1 MNNLVIRGTQEF
13 LGMNIP
19 VVEGGF
25 GEGQKCMLA
34 KTIAEVHCEDL
45 KRINQIINRNIDEFE
60 FGVDILDLKETVTE
74 CNRSESLVDML
85 LQAGYSLQNIKVS
98 KNIYLLSEQGYML
111 LVGFMQTD
119 KAKEIRKQLRRDYF
133 SMRAEKRNEYQ
144 APKTPEEIMIY
155 QLQEQQKI
163 KEQQQ
168 QMKQQINQV
177 NHRTLKVENEIDNL
191 PLLTVDCNELSSLAK
206 RKIVALLGGKD
217 APAYKKCNRKAFSDL
232 YKELHRNFGVTSMC
246 AIKRKDLELAKQ
258 VITNYKFP
266 IVLKQEVDNINNQ
279 ISLEMER
286 AL

>member
-34 KTIAEVHCEDL
+34 KTIAEVHGEEL
-45 KRINQIINRNIDEFE
+45 RVINQIINRNLDEFE
-60 FGVDILDLKETVTE
+60 FGVDIIDLKQITN
-74 CNRSESLVDML
+74 CDLF
-85 LQAGYSLQNIKVS
+85 LQDGLFTKAQWGNA

-206 RKIVALLGGKD
+206 RKIVALLGGKE

>member
-1 MNNLVIRGTQEF
+1 MNNLMIKGTINF
-13 LGMNIP
+13 MGMELPNIY
-19 VVEGGF
+19 GGF
-25 GEGQKCMLA
+25 GQNKKCILA
-34 KTIAEVHCEDL
+34 KDVAEIHKVPL
-45 KRINQIINRNIDEFE
+45 YKINELINNNSNEFE
-60 FGVDILDLKETVTE
+60 SGIDILDLKQDEKSVIHLKDKE
-74 CNRSESLVDML
+74 LYSQNAINRSS
-85 LQAGYSLQNIKVS
+85 
-98 KNIYLLSEQGYML
+98 NIYLLSEQGYIALVML
-111 LVGFMQTD
+111 MRTD
-119 KAKEIRKQLRRDYF
+119 RAKEIRKQQRREYF
-133 SMRAEKRNEYQ
+133 YLKEEVQ
-144 APKTPEEIMIY
+144 IPKTPEEIMIY

-168 QMKQQINQV
+168 HMKQQINQV

-206 RKIVALLGGKD
+206 RKIVALLGGKE

>member
-1 MNNLVIRGTQEF
+1 MNNLTIKGTTNF
-13 LGMNIP
+13 MGMELPNIY
-19 VVEGGF
+19 GGF
-25 GEGQKCMLA
+25 GEDKKCILA
-34 KTIAEVHCEDL
+34 KDVAEIHDT
-45 KRINQIINRNIDEFE
+45 RIDKINALINNNLDEFE
-60 FGVDILDLKETVTE
+60 KGIDIIDLKTE
-74 CNRSESLVDML
+74 PCQGFVLENGLFTKA
-85 LQAGYSLQNIKVS
+85 QWGNA
-98 KNIYLLSEQGYML
+98 KNIYLLSEQGYMA
-111 LVGFMQTD
+111 LVMLMRTD

-133 SMRAEKRNEYQ
+133 SMREEKRNEYHT
-144 APKTPEEIMIY
+144 PKTPEEIMIY

-206 RKIVALLGGKD
+206 RKIVALLGGKE

-246 AIKRKDLELAKQ
+246 AIKRKDLDLAKQ
-258 VITNYKFP
+258 VIMDYKFP
-266 IVLKQEVDNINNQ
+266 VVLKQEIDNINNQ
-279 ISLEMER
+279 ISMEMER

>member
-19 VVEGGF
+19 VIEGGF
-25 GEGQKCMLA
+25 GEGQKVVLA
-34 KTIAEVHCEDL
+34 KTIAEVHGEEL
-45 KRINQIINRNIDEFE
+45 RVINQIINRNLDEFE
-60 FGVDILDLKETVTE
+60 FGVDIIDLKQITN
-74 CNRSESLVDML
+74 CDLF
-85 LQAGYSLQNIKVS
+85 LQDGLFTKAQWGNA

-133 SMRAEKRNEYQ
+133 SMRAQKRNEYQ

-246 AIKRKDLELAKQ
+246 AIKRKDLKLAKQ

-266 IVLKQEVDNINNQ
+266 IVLKQEVDNTNNQ
-279 ISLEMER
+279 ISMEMER

>member
-1 MNNLVIRGTQEF
+1 MNNLVIRGTQIIE
-13 LGMNIP
+13 GKEVKVI
-19 VVEGGF
+19 EGGF

-34 KTIAEVHCEDL
+34 SDIAEQHEVEQKYLNRLITKNL
-45 KRINQIINRNIDEFE
+45 KRFSNNDLINLCDENFK
-60 FGVDILDLKETVTE
+60 VL
-74 CNRSESLVDML
+74 SEHLGLITSNV
-85 LQAGYSLQNIKVS
+85 QKYC
-98 KNIYLLSEQGYML
+98 YLLSERGYTK
-111 LVGFMQTD
+111 LVAMMANDNEKKWEVMD
-119 KAKEIRKQLRRDYF
+119 KLIDDYF
-133 SMRAEKRNEYQ
+133 SMRAEKRNEYHT
-144 APKTPEEIMIY
+144 PKTPEEIMIY

-206 RKIVALLGGKD
+206 RKMVALLGGKE

-258 VITNYKFP
+258 VIMDYKFP
-266 IVLKQEVDNINNQ
+266 IVLKQEIDNINNQ
-279 ISLEMER
+279 ISMEMDR

>member
-34 KTIAEVHCEDL
+34 KTIAEVHCEEPR
-45 KRINQIINRNIDEFE
+45 RINEIIKRNIDEFE
-60 FGVDILDLKETVTE
+60 VGVDIIDLKQIADCDVFLQD
-74 CNRSESLVDML
+74 SLFTKA
-85 LQAGYSLQNIKVS
+85 QWGNA

-133 SMRAEKRNEYQ
+133 SMRAEKRNEYH
-144 APKTPEEIMIY
+144 APKTTEEIMIY

-258 VITNYKFP
+258 VIANYKFP

-279 ISLEMER
+279 ISMEMER

>member
-34 KTIAEVHCEDL
+34 KTIAEVHCEEPR
-45 KRINQIINRNIDEFE
+45 RINEIIKRNIDEFE
-60 FGVDILDLKETVTE
+60 VGVDIIDLKQIADCDVFLQD
-74 CNRSESLVDML
+74 SLFTKA
-85 LQAGYSLQNIKVS
+85 QWGNA

-133 SMRAEKRNEYQ
+133 SMRAEKRNEYHT
-144 APKTPEEIMIY
+144 PKTPEEIMIY

-258 VITNYKFP
+258 VIANYKFP

-279 ISLEMER
+279 ISMEMER

>member
-34 KTIAEVHCEDL
+34 KTIAEVHGEEL
-45 KRINQIINRNIDEFE
+45 RVINQIINRNLDEFE
-60 FGVDILDLKETVTE
+60 FGVDIIDLKQITN
-74 CNRSESLVDML
+74 CDLF
-85 LQAGYSLQNIKVS
+85 LQDGLFTKAQWGNA

>member
-34 KTIAEVHCEDL
+34 KTIAEVHCEEPR
-45 KRINQIINRNIDEFE
+45 RINEIIKRNIDEFE
-60 FGVDILDLKETVTE
+60 VGVDIIDLKQIADCDVFLQD
-74 CNRSESLVDML
+74 SLFTKA
-85 LQAGYSLQNIKVS
+85 QWGNA

-133 SMRAEKRNEYQ
+133 SMRAEKRNEYHT
-144 APKTPEEIMIY
+144 PKTPEEIMIY

>member
-19 VVEGGF
+19 VIEGGF
-25 GEGQKCMLA
+25 GEGQKVVLA
-34 KTIAEVHCEDL
+34 KTIAEVHGEEL
-45 KRINQIINRNIDEFE
+45 RVINQIINRNLDEFE
-60 FGVDILDLKETVTE
+60 FGVDIIDLKQITN
-74 CNRSESLVDML
+74 CDLF
-85 LQAGYSLQNIKVS
+85 LQDGLFTKAQWGNA

-133 SMRAEKRNEYQ
+133 SMRAQKRNEYQ

>member
-34 KTIAEVHCEDL
+34 KTIAEVHGEEL
-45 KRINQIINRNIDEFE
+45 RRINEIIKRNIDEFE
-60 FGVDILDLKETVTE
+60 FGVDILDLKGNPNFDIAL
-74 CNRSESLVDML
+74 CDYGIFNQNAINR
-85 LQAGYSLQNIKVS
+85 A

-133 SMRAEKRNEYQ
+133 SMRAEKRNEYHT
-144 APKTPEEIMIY
+144 PKTPEEIMIY

-191 PLLTVDCNELSSLAK
+191 PLLTVDCNELSSLTK
-206 RKIVALLGGKD
+206 RKIVALLGGKE

-246 AIKRKDLELAKQ
+246 AIKRKDLDLAKQ
-258 VITNYKFP
+258 VIANYKFP

-279 ISLEMER
+279 ISMEMER

>member
-34 KTIAEVHCEDL
+34 KTIAEVHCEEPR
-45 KRINQIINRNIDEFE
+45 RINEIIKRNIDEFE
-60 FGVDILDLKETVTE
+60 VGVDIIDLKQIADCDVFLQD
-74 CNRSESLVDML
+74 SLFTKA
-85 LQAGYSLQNIKVS
+85 QWGNA

-133 SMRAEKRNEYQ
+133 SMRAEKRNEYHT
-144 APKTPEEIMIY
+144 PKTPEEIMIY

-279 ISLEMER
+279 ISMEMER

>member
-1 MNNLVIRGTQEF
+1 MNNLVIRGIQIIE
-13 LGMNIP
+13 GKEVKVI
-19 VVEGGF
+19 EGGF

-34 KTIAEVHCEDL
+34 SDIAEQHNVEARAIQQL
-45 KRINQIINRNIDEFE
+45 INRNIKRFTNN
-60 FGVDILDLKETVTE
+60 DLV
-74 CNRSESLVDML
+74 NL
-85 LQAGYSLQNIKVS
+85 YSKDFKITASDLGLITSNNQKYC
-98 KNIYLLSEQGYML
+98 YLLSERGYTK
-111 LVGFMQTD
+111 LVAMMANDNEKKWEVMD
-119 KAKEIRKQLRRDYF
+119 KLIDDYF
-133 SMRAEKRNEYQ
+133 NMRAEKRNEYHT
-144 APKTPEEIMIY
+144 PKTPEEIMIY

-206 RKIVALLGGKD
+206 RKIVALLGGKE

-258 VITNYKFP
+258 VIMDYKFP
-266 IVLKQEVDNINNQ
+266 VVLKQEIDNINNQ
-279 ISLEMER
+279 ISMEMDR

>member
-1 MNNLVIRGTQEF
+1 MNNLVIRGIKEIE
-13 LGMNIP
+13 GMKFHD
-19 VVEGGF
+19 VEGGF
-25 GEGQKCMLA
+25 GEGKKAMLV
-34 KTIAEVHCEDL
+34 KEIAYIHARQL
-45 KRINQIINRNIDEFE
+45 QHINQNINRNRKRFKDGID
-60 FGVDILDLKETVTE
+60 IIDLKGTE
-74 CNRSESLVDML
+74 FAITLSEN
-85 LQAGYSLQNIKVS
+85 GIYTQNSINAS
-98 KNIYLLSEQGYML
+98 SNIYLLSERGYSKL
-111 LVGFMQTD
+111 LKILEDDIAWEQYD
-119 KAKEIRKQLRRDYF
+119 KLVDEYF
-133 SMRAEKRNEYQ
+133 NMRAEKRNEYHT
-144 APKTPEEIMIY
+144 PKTPEEIMIY